1 VEFNQRSSREIY
13 RRELREGENMET
25 LRNYL
30 KSMFQNLPNTREVQR
45 AQYELGQM
53 MEDKYNELKSQ
64 GKSENEAIGI
74 VISEFGN
81 LEDLAVDLGI
91 DNYLHPEQQA
101 IHNKRNIT
109 QDEAER
115 FIADK
120 QKSGIMIGL
129 GVLLCIMCST
139 PYIILDSIGSGGS
152 VYGLIGLFG
161 MLVIAIGLFV
171 FDRVYMDK
179 WSFLKSQAC
188 SMDFSTTDY
197 VHHERENYRMTHAV
211 LLTVGVMLCVLSFV
225 PVAVMDELNMS
236 DFLVDGVGSVIF
248 MAMVAVGVF
257 FFVVTGNRVSAYNT
271 LLSVNERGTMGGS
284 FVDSQKEQVHYDNKK
299 LAAVMSVYW
308 PTVTCIYLSWSF
320 LTMDWHI
327 TWVVWVIA
335 SLVETFIKNMNRE
348 Y

>member
-1 VEFNQRSSREIY
+1 
-13 RRELREGENMET
+13 MET

-30 KSMFQNLPNTREVQR
+30 KSMFLNLPNTREVQR

-53 MEDKYNELKSQ
+53 MEDKYNELKSE

-81 LEDLAVDLGI
+81 LEELAVDLGI
-91 DNYLHPEQQA
+91 DNYIHPEQQMFN
-101 IHNKRNIT
+101 NKRNIT
-109 QDEAER
+109 QDEAESY
-115 FIADK
+115 IADM

-129 GVLLCIMCST
+129 GVLLCIMCVT
-139 PYIILDSIGSGGS
+139 PFILLECVGSAGSILGVVGM
-152 VYGLIGLFG
+152 FG
-161 MLVIAIGLFV
+161 MIAVAVGLFV
-171 FDRVYMDK
+171 FSKVYMDK
-179 WSFLKSQAC
+179 WNFLNHQAC

-236 DFLVDGVGSVIF
+236 SFLVNGVGTMILF
-248 MAMVAVGVF
+248 AMVAVGVF
-257 FFVVTGNRVSAYNT
+257 FFIVTGKRVSAYNT

-284 FVDSQKEQVHYDNKK
+284 FVDSQKEQVHYDNRK

-320 LTMDWHI
+320 LSMDWHI

-335 SLVETFIKNMNRE
+335 SLVEMFIKNFNRE

>member
-1 VEFNQRSSREIY
+1 
-13 RRELREGENMET
+13 MET

-53 MEDKYNELKSQ
+53 MEDKYNELKSE

-81 LEDLAVDLGI
+81 LEELAADLGI
-91 DNYLHPEQQA
+91 DIYIHPEKQVLD
-101 IHNKRNIT
+101 KRNIT
-109 QDEAER
+109 QDEAEG

-120 QKSGIMIGL
+120 QKSGVMIGL
-129 GVLLCIMCST
+129 GVVLCIMCAT
-139 PYIILDSIGSGGS
+139 PYMILDSIGSSGS
-152 VYGLIGLFG
+152 VFG
-161 MLVIAIGLFV
+161 FIALLGMIVIAVGLFV
-171 FDRVYMDK
+171 FAGVYMGK
-179 WSFLKSQAC
+179 WIFINHHAC

-211 LLTVGVMLCVLSFV
+211 LITVGVMLCVLSFI
-225 PVAVMDELNMS
+225 PVAVMDELEMS

-257 FFVVTGNRVSAYNT
+257 FFIVTGNRVSAYNT

-284 FVDSQKEQVHYDNKK
+284 FVDSQKEQVHYENKT

-327 TWVVWVIA
+327 TWVIWVIA
-335 SLVETFIKNMNRE
+335 SLVETFIKNMNKE

>member
-1 VEFNQRSSREIY
+1 
-13 RRELREGENMET
+13 MET

-30 KSMFQNLPNTREVQR
+30 KSMFQNLPNTREVQK

-53 MEDKYNELKSQ
+53 MEDKYNELKSE

-81 LEDLAVDLGI
+81 LEELAADLGI
-91 DNYLHPEQQA
+91 DSYIHPEQQA
-101 IHNKRNIT
+101 MYNKRNIT
-109 QDEAER
+109 QDEAES

-120 QKSGIMIGL
+120 QKSGVMKAL
-129 GVLLCIMCST
+129 GVLLCIMCVT
-139 PYIILDSIGSGGS
+139 PFIILDSIGSGAS
-152 VYGLIGLFG
+152 VLGLVGFLG
-161 MLVIAIGLFV
+161 MIAIAVGMFV
-171 FDRVYMDK
+171 FSKVYMDK
-179 WSFLKSQAC
+179 WGFLNRQAC

-225 PVAVMDELNMS
+225 PAAIMDELDMS
-236 DFLVDGVGSVIF
+236 ELMTDGVAPVILF
-248 MAMVAVGVF
+248 AMIAVGVF
-257 FFVVTGNRVSAYNT
+257 FFIVTGNRMKAYNT

-284 FVDSQKEQVHYDNKK
+284 FVDSQKEQVRYDNKTVS
-299 LAAVMSVYW
+299 AVMSVYW
-308 PTVTCIYLSWSF
+308 PTVTCIYLCWSF

-335 SLVETFIKNMNRE
+335 SLVEMFIKNMNRD